1 MLQLINVYSHKIIIF
16 KFGFLIA
23 ISLSLLFIC
32 YPYLSLSETYK
43 PKSSVNGSGL
53 KIPRMVSLK
62 NSLTYMRSGPG
73 KKYPIIF
80 ELNQKNYPLK
90 IISEHNNWRKVISHT
105 NITGWIHTQLLSSY
119 KTGVIIQ
126 NTFLKKTPTPTGNNS
141 AKLLQNLVVNIKKC
155 NVDWCKIEIVKT
167 KHFVGWV
174 KKKVIWGST
183 SK

>member
-1 MLQLINVYSHKIIIF
+1 MLDLINLFSQKIMIF
-16 KFGFLIA
+16 KISFFIA
-23 ISLSLLFIC
+23 ALLFSLFTC
-32 YPYLSLSETYK
+32 YPYLSLSENYE

-80 ELNQKNYPLK
+80 ELNQKSYPLK
-90 IISEHNNWRKVISHT
+90 IISEYNNWRKVISHT

-119 KTGVIIQ
+119 KTGVIIK
-126 NTFLKKTPTPTGNNS
+126 NTFLKKTPSSTANNS

-155 NVDWCKIEIVKT
+155 NVEWCKIEVIKT

-174 KKKVIWGST
+174 KKIYIWGST